1 MNGKQIKALEWMN
14 ELEQYAKK
22 QKLSI
27 RILDNIDDCKKQIT
41 AENPNWNEVNAGVE
55 DLLKSIE
62 RKTVPDIVQTDKNK
76 NEVSIHAMKTRVT
89 QMAEQCHTENEASVS
104 MMTERKNVVIKKLY
118 GDMQE
123 ISHTKAH
130 LSELK
135 NEDLYLEFFQKTKRE
150 YEKNVFQ
157 MIRETLG
164 DISNNYNYM
173 LEHMRSMFQNIG
185 GYKNGLGNEK
195 FYYEYTSRKDGIDK
209 KIQNE
214 VELSFTGGNDI
225 ISFGQKTNDV
235 IKGIVKK
242 LNRKRKMLIWLP
254 LLFLLLCFSFKAIT
268 SQKQSREV
276 IESVE
281 AQAEKSDEN
290 SEVRSALTDI
300 GKSLAE
306 KAVEAIPP
314 GAVGS
319 FLTSLITFLGALIIS
334 LGALILFI
342 VLLIIVLYAAYLKML
357 KLWCNHQIRKRCG
370 EYLKTELIQFEQNN
384 TLMLKL
390 DEAMKTATEEYE
402 SQYLAVLNSIFSGT
416 NYDFENSQNEEPDPF
431 TALRNEWDALKY
443 EQGGK

>member
-1 MNGKQIKALEWMN
+1 MNEKQLKALEWVN
-14 ELEQYAKK
+14 ELEQYAKE

-41 AENPNWNEVNAGVE
+41 VDNPNWNEVNVEVE

-76 NEVSIHAMKTRVT
+76 NEVSIHAIKTRVIK
-89 QMAEQCHTENEASVS
+89 MAEQCHTENESSVN

-123 ISHTKAH
+123 ISHTRAH

-135 NEDLYLEFFQKTKRE
+135 NEDLYLDFFQKTKRE
-150 YEKNVFQ
+150 YEKDVFQ
-157 MIRETLG
+157 MIREMLG

-173 LEHMRSMFQNIG
+173 LEHMRSMFQSIG
-185 GYKNGLGNEK
+185 GYKKGLGNEK

-209 KIQNE
+209 KIQSE

-254 LLFLLLCFSFKAIT
+254 LLFLLLCFSFKAVT
-268 SQKQSREV
+268 SQEQSREV

-281 AQAEKSDEN
+281 EAEKSDEN

-300 GKSLAE
+300 GKSLGEKAE
-306 KAVEAIPP
+306 KAISPEAI
-314 GAVGS
+314 GR
-319 FLTSLITFLGALIIS
+319 FLSSVVTFLSALMIS
-334 LGALILFI
+334 LGALMFFI
-342 VLLIIVLYAAYLKML
+342 VLLIIVLYAVYLKIL
-357 KLWCNHQIRKRCG
+357 KQWCNHQIQKQCG
-370 EYLKTELIQFEQNN
+370 EYLKIELVQFEQNN
-384 TLMLKL
+384 TLMLKV
-390 DEAMKTATEEYE
+390 DEAMKTAVEEYE

-416 NYDFENSQNEEPDPF
+416 NYDFDDSKNKESDSF
-431 TALRNEWDALKY
+431 TVLKNEWNALKH

>member
-1 MNGKQIKALEWMN
+1 MNEKQLKALEWVN
-14 ELEQYAKK
+14 ELEQYAKE

-41 AENPNWNEVNAGVE
+41 VDNPNWNEVNVEVE

-62 RKTVPDIVQTDKNK
+62 CKTVPDIVQTDKNK

-89 QMAEQCHTENEASVS
+89 QMAEQCHTENESSVN

-123 ISHTKAH
+123 ISHTRAH

-135 NEDLYLEFFQKTKRE
+135 NEDLYLDFFQKTKRE

-157 MIRETLG
+157 MIREMLG

-173 LEHMRSMFQNIG
+173 LEHMRSMFQSIG
-185 GYKNGLGNEK
+185 GYKKGLGNEK

-209 KIQNE
+209 KIQSE

-254 LLFLLLCFSFKAIT
+254 LLFLLLCFSFKAVT
-268 SQKQSREV
+268 SQEQSREV
-276 IESVE
+276 IENVE
-281 AQAEKSDEN
+281 AEAEKSDEN
-290 SEVRSALTDI
+290 SEIRNQLI
-300 GKSLAE
+300 NLFE
-306 KAVEAIPP
+306 EAVKNAPQ
-314 GAVGS
+314 GAVGR
-319 FLTSLITFLGALIIS
+319 FLSSVVTFLGALMIS
-334 LGALILFI
+334 LGALMLFI
-342 VLLIIVLYAAYLKML
+342 VLLIIVLYAVYLKIL
-357 KLWCNHQIRKRCG
+357 KQWCNHQIQKQCG
-370 EYLKTELIQFEQNN
+370 EYLKTELVQFEQNN
-384 TLMLKL
+384 TLMLKV
-390 DEAMKTATEEYE
+390 DEAMKTAVEEYE

-416 NYDFENSQNEEPDPF
+416 NYDFDDSKNEESDSF
-431 TALRNEWDALKY
+431 TVLKNEWNALKH

>member
-1 MNGKQIKALEWMN
+1 MNEKQLKALEWVN
-14 ELEQYAKK
+14 ELEQYAKE

-41 AENPNWNEVNAGVE
+41 VDNPNWNEVNVEVE

-89 QMAEQCHTENEASVS
+89 QMAEQCHTENESSVN

-118 GDMQE
+118 GDMQD
-123 ISHTKAH
+123 ISHTRAH

-135 NEDLYLEFFQKTKRE
+135 NEDLYLDFFQKTKRE

-157 MIRETLG
+157 MIREMLG

-173 LEHMRSMFQNIG
+173 LEHMRSMFQSIG
-185 GYKNGLGNEK
+185 GYKKGLGNEK

-209 KIQNE
+209 KIQSE

-242 LNRKRKMLIWLP
+242 LNRKRKMLIWMP
-254 LLFLLLCFSFKAIT
+254 LLFLLLCFSFKAVT
-268 SQKQSREV
+268 SQEQSREV

-281 AQAEKSDEN
+281 TETQI
-290 SEVRSALTDI
+290 RSQLIDGAI
-300 GKSLAE
+300 SLIDT
-306 KAVEAIPP
+306 VVQNTPP
-314 GAVGS
+314 EAVGG
-319 FLTSLITFLGALIIS
+319 FLSSVVTFLGALMIS
-334 LGALILFI
+334 LGALMLFI
-342 VLLIIVLYAAYLKML
+342 VLLIIVLYAVYLKIL
-357 KLWCNHQIRKRCG
+357 KQWCNHQIQKQCG

-384 TLMLKL
+384 TLMLKV
-390 DEAMKTATEEYE
+390 DEAMKTAAEEYE

-416 NYDFENSQNEEPDPF
+416 NYDFENSQNEESNQF
-431 TALRNEWDALKY
+431 TALKNEWNALKH